1 MTETKARTMLSDMIL
16 FHVSDLH
23 LGKTFHGFS
32 LMEDQEFI
40 LARIIDRISA
50 EQPDALL
57 IAGDVYDRPVPPPEA
72 IELLDNFL
80 MQCLAL
86 VPDLKIVVIPG
97 NHDGGPRMGFGAR
110 LLERQGVH
118 IVTNFQ
124 AEPACVL
131 EKHGETAI
139 VWALPFLSPAVF
151 RNGWQDDD
159 EVKDAGTTKSEV
171 REFPSQQKLM
181 EFAVSKIHGN
191 EVWKKVESRKRDV
204 WNDTGQNV
212 DSSVPWRF
220 LVAHC
225 FAAGANVSDS
235 ETSYIGAAEQ
245 VGTEVFSGFDVTAL
259 GHLHFFQS
267 PAPRVWYSGSPMP
280 YGVPDAGRKTGLC
293 RITLKS
299 GDPLA
304 HVECIPR
311 KPLRG
316 FRKLRGFF
324 GDILLS
330 PPSAEEREDYV
341 EITLCDTRPVAN
353 PLHELRKLYP
363 RIYTLKSEAD
373 EAAAG
378 SSSTAMSET
387 EASLLDPEKAQSDDT
402 IMQAFIEFHQEMKG
416 KAPSKESM
424 DQFELL
430 LKEARNAANQA

>member
-1 MTETKARTMLSDMIL
+1 MLSDMLL

-23 LGKTFHGFS
+23 LGKTFHGYN

-72 IELLDNFL
+72 IELLDSFL
-80 MQCLAL
+80 MQCLAR
-86 VPDLKIVVIPG
+86 VPDLKIVIIPG

-131 EKHGETAI
+131 EKQGETAF

-151 RNGWQDDD
+151 RNGWQPDGDA
-159 EVKDAGTTKSEV
+159 EDAGTAKPAV
-171 REFPSQQKLM
+171 QKFPSQQHLM
-181 EFAVSKIHGN
+181 EFALSKIHEN
-191 EVWKKVESRKRDV
+191 DAWKKAEPAKRDAG
-204 WNDTGQNV
+204 NDAMQYADT
-212 DSSVPWRF
+212 SVPWRI

-245 VGTEVFSGFDVTAL
+245 IGTEVFSDFDIVAL

-280 YGVPDAGRKTGLC
+280 YSVSDDGRKTGLC
-293 RITLKS
+293 RITLNS
-299 GDPLA
+299 GDPLG
-304 HVECIPR
+304 HVESIPL
-311 KPLRG
+311 KP
-316 FRKLRGFF
+316 FRKFRKIRGFF
-324 GDILLS
+324 SDILLS
-330 PPSAEEREDYV
+330 PPPVEEREDYI
-341 EITLCDTRPVAN
+341 EITLCDTKPVAN
-353 PLHELRKLYP
+353 PLHELKKLYP
-363 RIYTLKSEAD
+363 RMYSLKSEAD

-378 SSSTAMSET
+378 FRSAALSDT

-402 IMQAFIEFHQEMKG
+402 ILQAFIEFHQEMKG
-416 KAPSKESM
+416 KTPSKESM
-424 DQFELL
+424 QQFELL
-430 LKEARNAANQA
+430 LKEARNAAN

>member
-1 MTETKARTMLSDMIL
+1 MLSDMLL

-23 LGKTFHGFS
+23 LGKTFHGYN
-32 LMEDQEFI
+32 LMEDQEFM
-40 LARIIDRISA
+40 LARILDRISA

-80 MQCLAL
+80 MQCLTL
-86 VPDLKIVVIPG
+86 VPDLKIVIIPG

-131 EKHGETAI
+131 EKQGETAF

-151 RNGWQDDD
+151 RNGWQADS
-159 EVKDAGTTKSEV
+159 EAEDAGTAKPAV
-171 REFPSQQKLM
+171 REFPSQQYLM
-181 EFAVSKIHGN
+181 EFAVSKIHEN
-191 EVWKKVESRKRDV
+191 KA
-204 WNDTGQNV
+204 WNDAVRNA
-212 DSSVPWRF
+212 DSPAPWRI

-225 FAAGANVSDS
+225 YAAGAKVSDS

-245 VGTEVFSGFDVTAL
+245 VGTELFSGFDVTAL

-267 PAPRVWYSGSPMP
+267 PAPRIWYSGSPMP
-280 YGVPDAGRKTGLC
+280 YGVSDAGRKTGLC

-304 HVECIPR
+304 HVECIPL

-324 GDILLS
+324 SDILLS

-341 EITLCDTRPVAN
+341 EITLCDTKPVPN
-353 PLHELRKLYP
+353 PLHELKKLYP
-363 RIYTLKSEAD
+363 RIYYLKPEAG

-378 SSSTAMSET
+378 FRGSAMSET
-387 EASLLDPEKAQSDDT
+387 ELSLLDPEKAQSDET
-402 IMQAFIEFHQEMKG
+402 IMQAFVEFHQEMKG
-416 KAPSKESM
+416 KAPSMESM

>member
-1 MTETKARTMLSDMIL
+1 MLSDMLL

-23 LGKTFHGFS
+23 LGKTFHGYN

-57 IAGDVYDRPVPPPEA
+57 IAGDVYDRPVPPPDA

-80 MQCLAL
+80 MQCLTL
-86 VPDLKIVVIPG
+86 VPDLKIVIIPG

-131 EKHGETAI
+131 EKQGETAF

-151 RNGWQDDD
+151 RNGWQADS
-159 EVKDAGTTKSEV
+159 EAKDAGTAKPAV
-171 REFPSQQKLM
+171 REFPSQQHLM
-181 EFAVSKIHGN
+181 EFAVSKIHEN
-191 EVWKKVESRKRDV
+191 EA
-204 WNDTGQNV
+204 WNDAVRNA
-212 DSSVPWRF
+212 DSPASWRI

-225 FAAGANVSDS
+225 YAAGAKVSDS

-245 VGTEVFSGFDVTAL
+245 VGTELFSGFDVTAL

-267 PAPRVWYSGSPMP
+267 PAPRIWYSGSPMP

-304 HVECIPR
+304 HVECIPL

-324 GDILLS
+324 GDILRYQ
-330 PPSAEEREDYV
+330 PTAEEREDYV
-341 EITLCDTRPVAN
+341 EITLCDTKPVVN
-353 PLHELRKLYP
+353 PLHELKKLYP
-363 RIYTLKSEAD
+363 RIYFLKSEAD

-378 SSSTAMSET
+378 SRPSAMSET

-402 IMQAFIEFHQEMKG
+402 IMQAFAEFHQEMKG
-416 KAPSKESM
+416 KVPSKESM

>member
-1 MTETKARTMLSDMIL
+1 MLSDMTL
-16 FHVSDLH
+16 FHISDLH
-23 LGKTFHGFS
+23 LGKTFHGYS

-40 LARIIDRISA
+40 VARIQERIAA

-57 IAGDVYDRPVPPPEA
+57 IAGDIYDRPVPPPEA

-86 VPDLKIVVIPG
+86 VPDLKIIVIPG

-131 EKHGETAI
+131 KKHGETAI
-139 VWALPFLSPAVF
+139 IWALPFLSPAVF
-151 RNGWQDDD
+151 RNGWQD
-159 EVKDAGTTKSEV
+159 ASAV

-181 EFAVSKIHGN
+181 EFALSKIHEN
-191 EVWKKVESRKRDV
+191 EVW
-204 WNDTGQNV
+204 NDAQQTAN
-212 DSSVPWRF
+212 SSAPWRI

-225 FAAGANVSDS
+225 FAAGASVSDS

-245 VGTEVFSGFDVTAL
+245 IGTEVFSGFDIVAL

-280 YGVPDAGRKTGLC
+280 YSVSDDGKKTGLC
-293 RITLKS
+293 RITLNP
-299 GDPLA
+299 GDPLG
-304 HVECIPR
+304 HVESVPL
-311 KPLRG
+311 KPLRR
-316 FRKLRGFF
+316 FRKIRGFF
-324 GDILLS
+324 SDFLLS
-330 PPSAEEREDYV
+330 PPPAEEREDYV
-341 EITLCDTRPVAN
+341 EITLCDTKPVAN
-353 PLHELRKLYP
+353 PLHELKKLYP
-363 RIYTLKSEAD
+363 RMYSLKSEAD

-378 SSSTAMSET
+378 FRSSALSDT

-402 IMQAFIEFHQEMKG
+402 ILQAFIGFHQEMKG
-416 KAPSKESM
+416 KTPSKESM
-424 DQFELL
+424 QQFELL
-430 LKEARNAANQA
+430 LKEARNAAN

>member
-1 MTETKARTMLSDMIL
+1 MLSDMLL

-23 LGKTFHGFS
+23 LGKTFHGYN
-32 LMEDQEFI
+32 LMEDQEFM
-40 LARIIDRISA
+40 LARILDRISA

-86 VPDLKIVVIPG
+86 VPDLKIVIIPG

-131 EKHGETAI
+131 EKHGERAF

-151 RNGWQDDD
+151 RNGWRADS
-159 EVKDAGTTKSEV
+159 EAEDAGTVKPAV
-171 REFPSQQKLM
+171 REFPSQQHLM
-181 EFAVSKIHGN
+181 EFAVSKIHEN
-191 EVWKKVESRKRDV
+191 EAWKKAEPAKRDAGK
-204 WNDTGQNV
+204 DAGQIAN
-212 DSSVPWRF
+212 SQAPWRI

-245 VGTEVFSGFDVTAL
+245 VGTELFSGFDVTAL

-280 YGVPDAGRKTGLC
+280 YGVPDTGRKTGLC

-304 HVECIPR
+304 HVECIPL

-324 GDILLS
+324 GDILLN

-341 EITLCDTRPVAN
+341 EIRLCDTKPVAN
-353 PLHELRKLYP
+353 PLHELKKLYP
-363 RIYTLKSEAD
+363 RIYFLKSEAD

-378 SSSTAMSET
+378 SRASAMSET

-402 IMQAFIEFHQEMKG
+402 IMQAFAEFHQEMKG

-424 DQFELL
+424 HQFELL